1 MNKCKASH
9 TLNDVVYVSK
19 GVLLIRACLGLAQTS
34 KFSCAEP
41 NVNELISLFEFKY
54 LNGCI
59 NLCMLSF
66 MKLVI
71 SQRKVK
77 RNNFI
82 ECSVRTGPWKNA
94 MLEAFITSACRFSTI
109 Y

>member
-41 NVNELISLFEFKY
+41 NANELISLFEFKY

-77 RNNFI
+77 RNIDF
-82 ECSVRTGPWKNA
+82 SVCTGIVEKRNA
-94 MLEAFITSACRFSTI
+94 GSLYTACRFSTI